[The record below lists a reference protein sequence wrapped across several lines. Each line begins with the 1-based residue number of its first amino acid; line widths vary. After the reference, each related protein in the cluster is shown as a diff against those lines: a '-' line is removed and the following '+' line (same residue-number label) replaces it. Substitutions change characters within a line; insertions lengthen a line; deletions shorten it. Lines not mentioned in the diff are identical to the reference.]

1 MAEEDKPKDLKKLT
15 EATQQEMGRILETVT
30 SIADRLIDGIEEFN
44 DKLDESDGKMDV
56 IGKTMKRGLIAEFK
70 NTVKNQESLIKL
82 QIQAEKGQLKSK
94 DIAKERQKLEEN
106 RRLTELKI
114 ENIQKR
120 KGELSKEEKKIQGQL
135 LADLQ
140 GEIKAQQKQLDT
152 IEEIGKRYALQKG
165 LTGLIGENIKGYIDD
180 LDKSGVLTAAFSG
193 ELFTAE
199 GAAFAAEAGMA
210 ALATAALKGS
220 DNINN
225 LQKNLGISYEAAY
238 DLQNSLAVTAATSD
252 KLYVTSALL
261 NKAFTDL
268 ATQTGIVSDFG
279 GDTLVTMTALTKQL
293 GLGTA
298 QASQLALLARTQGED
313 TEGVLENTV
322 ATVSALNKQN
332 GVAISAKAV
341 LNDISTA
348 SKSIV
353 VSLGMSP
360 EILAEAATQARA
372 LGLSLSQVDAIA
384 GSILDFE
391 SSIEKELSFEL
402 LTGKQINLEKA
413 RELALNNDL
422 VGLTE
427 ELKNNAEITEAFA
440 TGNRIQQDAAA
451 AAIGLSRDD
460 LADMVY
466 QQELIKLGAEGFT
479 AAYGEQAYQSMLAQS
494 ASEKFEASLEKI
506 KGVIGDIGTL
516 FSPIIDGFAFLVGAI
531 SSSKAG
537 LAAIAAIM
545 GGLVAY
551 QTVLYAKAI
560 KTAVAE
566 IWAGAGKGGMG
577 WGTVAL
583 GVAGTAGLIS
593 AITAVQSVEDGIA
606 DSSRGPFTITDSYGK
621 MAMTAKGDNL
631 AVSPNINKGGG
642 DDRMYTLF
650 EKIANKDSN
659 VYLDAQKVGGGLAT
673 STNRI

>member
-1 MAEEDKPKDLKKLT
+1 MATSDELNKSKNAAKETREELEGVIDAVVNIGAKIQEAIAEAIDEAQGLDDIGQKIAKSYGRDIVGGLKKIT
-15 EATQQEMGRILETVT
+15 T
-30 SIADRLIDGIEEFN
+30 SF
-44 DKLDESDGKMDV
+44 DKQL
-56 IGKTMKRGLIAEFK
+56 
-70 NTVKNQESLIKL
+70 SLQAKL
-82 QIQAEKGQLKSK
+82 NKGQNITKEL
-94 DIAKERQKLEEN
+94 AKERERIAAAEAVIQARINLLGKN
-106 RRLTELKI
+106 DVELKQQLQNQLVEVGQTGKEI
-114 ENIQKR
+114 LDNLQEQDIALTVQRGLLGNLAENA
-120 KGELSKEEKKIQGQL
+120 KE
-135 LADLQ
+135 
-140 GEIKAQQKQLDT
+140 
-152 IEEIGKRYALQKG
+152 Y
-165 LTGLIGENIKGYIDD
+165 LIS
-180 LDKSGVLTAAFSG
+180 LDKSGLAAILLNG
-193 ELFTAE
+193 ELDATQKLTLASE
-199 GAAFAAEAGMA
+199 GAMIALGKA
-210 ALATAALKGS
+210 ALAGS

-238 DLQNSLAVTAATSD
+238 DLQNSLGVTAATSD
-252 KLYVTSALL
+252 QLYVTSALL

-268 ATQTGIVSDFG
+268 AEQTGIVSDFG

-298 QASQLALLARTQGED
+298 EASQLALLARTQSTD

-322 ATVSALNKQN
+322 ATVSALNRQN

-341 LNDISTA
+341 LNDVATA

-360 EILAEAATQARA
+360 EILAEAATEARA

-384 GSILDFE
+384 GSLLDFE
-391 SSIEKELSFEL
+391 TSIENELSFQM
-402 LTGKQINLEKA
+402 LTGKEINLDKA
-413 RELALNNDL
+413 RQLALDNDL
-422 VGLTE
+422 VGLSK
-427 ELKNNAEITEAFA
+427 ELADNSAITEAYA
-440 TGNRIQQDAAA
+440 TGNRIQQEAAA
-451 AAIGLSRDD
+451 KALGMSRED
-460 LADMVY
+460 LGNMVY
-466 QQELIKLGAEGFT
+466 QQELLNLGAEGFT
-479 AAYGEQAYQSMLAQS
+479 EAYGETAYQSMLAMS
-494 ASEKFEASLEKI
+494 ASDKFEASLAKI

-583 GVAGTAGLIS
+583 GVAGTAGLLS
-593 AITAVQSVEDGIA
+593 AIGAVQSVEDGIA

-631 AVSPNINKGGG
+631 AVSPNINSGGG
-642 DDRMYTLF
+642 SDSKMLSVL
-650 EKIANKDSN
+650 EQIAKKDSN
-659 VYLDAQKVGGGLAT
+659 VYMDSSKVGYAESL
-673 STNRI
+673 SYSKL

>member
-1 MAEEDKPKDLKKLT
+1 MATSDEAKKLREEFEATNKLLRDITANLNLAAQETEGFDAATKKVVKTYSNDLTKAT
-15 EATQQEMGRILETVT
+15 EAI
-30 SIADRLIDGIEEFN
+30 
-44 DKLDESDGKMDV
+44 
-56 IGKTMKRGLIAEFK
+56 
-70 NTVKNQESLIKL
+70 VKSN
-82 QIQAEKGQLKSK
+82 
-94 DIAKERQKLEEN
+94 
-106 RRLTELKI
+106 
-114 ENIQKR
+114 
-120 KGELSKEEKKIQGQL
+120 
-135 LADLQ
+135 
-140 GEIKAQQKQLDT
+140 QKQLALQ
-152 IEEIGKRYALQKG
+152 EEIAKGGKKGAAAQKEYAREQEKADRARKIASEAINTLRSKG
-165 LTGLIGENIKGYIDD
+165 IEISAEDVFNYEEIADQAEAQRKSTGEQIKQDILRRGILGNIAQTAMDYLIS
-180 LDKSGVLTAAFSG
+180 LDKSGLAAQLLNEDLTNTEKLSLLSEAAII
-193 ELFTAE
+193 
-199 GAAFAAEAGMA
+199 

-225 LQKNLGISYEAAY
+225 LQKNLGISYGSAK
-238 DLQNSLAVTAATSD
+238 DLQNSLAITSATSD

-384 GSILDFE
+384 SSILDFE

-422 VGLTE
+422 AGLTE
-427 ELKNNAEITEAFA
+427 EIKNNAEITEAFA
-440 TGNRIQQDAAA
+440 TGNRIQQEAAA

-494 ASEKFEASLEKI
+494 ASEKFEASMEKI
-506 KGVIGDIGTL
+506 KGVIGDIGTI
-516 FSPIIDGFAFLVGAI
+516 FTPIIDGFAALVGYLAE
-531 SSSKAG
+531 SKILLG
-537 LAAIAAIM
+537 AIAGIM
-545 GGLVAY
+545 VGLVAI
-551 QTVLYAKAI
+551 QTTLAI
-560 KTAVAE
+560 KSLITAFAE
-566 IWAGAGKGGMG
+566 IFKGSFMAGPFGLPIAIAGAA
-577 WGTVAL
+577 AL
-583 GVAGTAGLIS
+583 GAIVAGATQM
-593 AITAVQSVEDGIA
+593 VDDGIA

-642 DDRMYTLF
+642 DDRMISLL
-650 EKIANKDSN
+650 EKIASKDSN
-659 VYLDAQKVGGGLAT
+659 VYMDSQKVGT
-673 STNRI
+673 SLSVATNRI

>member
-1 MAEEDKPKDLKKLT
+1 MAINDDLDNSTEAARSTRIELEGIIDAVTTIGVKLQEAIADAIDDAQGLDDITQKIAKSYGRDIVGGLKKMT
-15 EATQQEMGRILETVT
+15 TSFDTQLSLQAKLNKGQSISKELAKEKQRQSEIEQVIQTRINLLAV
-30 SIADRLIDGIEEFN
+30 N
-44 DKLDESDGKMDV
+44 DVELKQKLLDE
-56 IGKTMKRGLIAEFK
+56 
-70 NTVKNQESLIKL
+70 
-82 QIQAEKGQLKSK
+82 
-94 DIAKERQKLEEN
+94 LEEV
-106 RRLTELKI
+106 
-114 ENIQKR
+114 KR
-120 KGELSKEEKKIQGQL
+120 VGGGIIGDLEEQNTKLIV
-135 LADLQ
+135 
-140 GEIKAQQKQLDT
+140 
-152 IEEIGKRYALQKG
+152 QKG
-165 LTGLIGENIKGYIDD
+165 IWGNLAENGKEYLLS
-180 LDKSGVLTAAFSG
+180 LDKSGLAAELLNGNLDNTQKLALVSEAAF
-193 ELFTAE
+193 
-199 GAAFAAEAGMA
+199 M
-210 ALATAALKGS
+210 ALAKAALKGS

-225 LQKNLGISYEAAY
+225 LQKNLGISYGSAK
-238 DLQNSLAVTAATSD
+238 DLQNSLAITSATSD

-427 ELKNNAEITEAFA
+427 ELKNNAEITEVFA

-506 KGVIGDIGTL
+506 KGVIGDIGTI
-516 FSPIIDGFAFLVGAI
+516 FSPIIDGFAALVGFI
-531 SSSKAG
+531 SSKVG

-545 GGLVAY
+545 GSLVAY
-551 QTVLYAKAI
+551 QTVMYAKAI

-583 GVAGTAGLIS
+583 GVAGTAGLLS
-593 AITAVQSVEDGIA
+593 AIGAVQSVEDGIA

-642 DDRMYTLF
+642 DDRMISLL
-650 EKIANKDSN
+650 EKIASKDSN
-659 VYLDAQKVGGGLAT
+659 VYMDSQKVGT
-673 STNRI
+673 SLSVATNRI

>member
-1 MAEEDKPKDLKKLT
+1 MAKQDLKKLT
-15 EATQQEMGRILETVT
+15 DETQQEMGRILETVT

-70 NTVKNQESLIKL
+70 NTVKNQENLIKL
-82 QIQAEKGQLKSK
+82 QIKAEKGQLKSK
-94 DIAKERQKLEEN
+94 DIAKERQKIQEN

-120 KGELSKEEKKIQGQL
+120 KGKLSKEEKKIQGQL
-135 LADLQ
+135 ISDQLA
-140 GEIKAQQKQLDT
+140 EIDRQEEQLDN
-152 IEEIGKRYALQKG
+152 IEEIGKRFALQKG
-165 LTGLIGENIKGYIDD
+165 LTGLIGENIKGYLDD

-199 GAAFAAEAGMA
+199 GAALAAEAAMAAFALA
-210 ALATAALKGS
+210 ALAGS
-220 DNINN
+220 NNINN
-225 LQKNLGISYEAAY
+225 LQKNLGISYDSAK
-238 DLQNSLAVTAATSD
+238 DLQNSLAITSATSD

-268 ATQTGIVSDFG
+268 AEQTGIVSDFG

-298 QASQLALLARTQGED
+298 EASQLALLARTQGKD

-341 LNDISTA
+341 LNDVATA

-360 EILAEAATQARA
+360 EILAEAATEARA

-384 GSILDFE
+384 GSLLDFE
-391 SSIEKELSFEL
+391 SSIENELAFQLISGKE
-402 LTGKQINLEKA
+402 INLEKA
-413 RELALNNDL
+413 RQLALDNDL
-422 VGLTE
+422 AGLA
-427 ELKNNAEITEAFA
+427 KEIGEQTGITNAFA
-440 TGNRIQQDAAA
+440 TGNRIEQEAAA
-451 AAIGLSRDD
+451 KALGLSRDD

-466 QQELIKLGAEGFT
+466 NQELLKLGAEGFT
-479 AAYGEQAYQSMLAQS
+479 AEYGEQAYQSMLALS
-494 ASEKFEASLEKI
+494 ASEKFEASMEKI
-506 KGVIGDIGTL
+506 KGVMADIGTI

-545 GGLVAY
+545 GGLIAY
-551 QTVLYAKAI
+551 QTVMYTKALG
-560 KTAVAE
+560 TAVAE

-583 GVAGTAGLIS
+583 GVAGTAGLLS
-593 AITAVQSVEDGIA
+593 AIGAVQSVEDGIA
-606 DSSRGPFTITDSYGK
+606 DSARGPFTITDSFGA

-642 DDRMYTLF
+642 DDRMVSLL
-650 EKIANKDSN
+650 EKIASKDSN
-659 VYLDAQKVGGGLAT
+659 VYMDSSKVGTSMAVAT
-673 STNRI
+673 SRI

>member
-1 MAEEDKPKDLKKLT
+1 VNYL
-15 EATQQEMGRILETVT
+15 
-30 SIADRLIDGIEEFN
+30 
-44 DKLDESDGKMDV
+44 
-56 IGKTMKRGLIAEFK
+56 
-70 NTVKNQESLIKL
+70 
-82 QIQAEKGQLKSK
+82 QLKVPH
-94 DIAKERQKLEEN
+94 L
-106 RRLTELKI
+106 
-114 ENIQKR
+114 
-120 KGELSKEEKKIQGQL
+120 LS
-135 LADLQ
+135 
-140 GEIKAQQKQLDT
+140 
-152 IEEIGKRYALQKG
+152 
-165 LTGLIGENIKGYIDD
+165 
-180 LDKSGVLTAAFSG
+180 
-193 ELFTAE
+193 
-199 GAAFAAEAGMA
+199 EAGMA

-225 LQKNLGISYEAAY
+225 LQKNLGISYGSAK
-238 DLQNSLAVTAATSD
+238 DLQNSLAITAATSD

-427 ELKNNAEITEAFA
+427 ELKNNAEITEVFA
-440 TGNRIQQDAAA
+440 TGNRIQQEAAA

-545 GGLVAY
+545 GSLVAY
-551 QTVLYAKAI
+551 QTVMYAKAI

-583 GVAGTAGLIS
+583 GVAGTAGLLS
-593 AITAVQSVEDGIA
+593 AIGAVQSVEDGIA
-606 DSSRGPFTITDSYGK
+606 DSSRGPFTITDAYGK

-642 DDRMYTLF
+642 DDRMISLTR
-650 EKIANKDSN
+650 KN
-659 VYLDAQKVGGGLAT
+659 
-673 STNRI
+673 

>member
-1 MAEEDKPKDLKKLT
+1 MAINDDLDNSTEAARSTRIELEGIIDAVTTIGVKLQEAIADAIDDAQGLDDITQKIAKSYGRDIVGGLKKMT
-15 EATQQEMGRILETVT
+15 TSFDTQLSLQAKLNKGQSISKELAKEKQRQSEIEQVIQTRINLLAV
-30 SIADRLIDGIEEFN
+30 N
-44 DKLDESDGKMDV
+44 DVELKQKLLDELEEVKRVGGGI
-56 IGKTMKRGLIAEFK
+56 IGDLEEQNTELIA
-70 NTVKNQESLIKL
+70 
-82 QIQAEKGQLKSK
+82 
-94 DIAKERQKLEEN
+94 
-106 RRLTELKI
+106 
-114 ENIQKR
+114 
-120 KGELSKEEKKIQGQL
+120 
-135 LADLQ
+135 
-140 GEIKAQQKQLDT
+140 
-152 IEEIGKRYALQKG
+152 QKG
-165 LTGLIGENIKGYIDD
+165 IWGNLVENGKEYLLS
-180 LDKSGVLTAAFSG
+180 LDKSGLAAELLNGNLDNTQKLALVSEAAF
-193 ELFTAE
+193 
-199 GAAFAAEAGMA
+199 M
-210 ALATAALKGS
+210 ALAKAALKGS

-225 LQKNLGISYEAAY
+225 LQKNLGISYKASY
-238 DLQNSLAVTAATSD
+238 DLQNSLAITAATSD

-268 ATQTGIVSDFG
+268 AEQTGIVSDFG

-466 QQELIKLGAEGFT
+466 QQELLNLGAEGFT
-479 AAYGEQAYQSMLAQS
+479 AEYGEQAYQSMLAQS

-506 KGVIGDIGTL
+506 KGVIGDIGTI
-516 FSPIIDGFAFLVGAI
+516 FSPIIDGFAALVGFLAE
-531 SSSKAG
+531 SKILLG
-537 LAAIAAIM
+537 AIAGIM
-545 GGLVAY
+545 VGLVAI
-551 QTVLYAKAI
+551 QTTLAI
-560 KTAVAE
+560 KSLITAFAT
-566 IWAGAGKGGMG
+566 IFKGGFMAGPFGLPIAIAGAA
-577 WGTVAL
+577 AL
-583 GVAGTAGLIS
+583 GAVVAGATQM
-593 AITAVQSVEDGIA
+593 VDDGIA
-606 DSSRGPFTITDSYGK
+606 DSSRGPFTITDAYGK

-642 DDRMYTLF
+642 DDRMISLL
-650 EKIANKDSN
+650 EKIASKDSN
-659 VYLDAQKVGGGLAT
+659 VYMDSQKVGT
-673 STNRI
+673 SLSVATNRI

>member
-1 MAEEDKPKDLKKLT
+1 MAINDDLDNSTEAARSTRIELEGIIDAVTTIGVKLQEAIADAIDDAQGLDDITQKIAKSYGRDIVGGLKKMT
-15 EATQQEMGRILETVT
+15 TSFDTQLSLQAKLNKGQSISKELAKEKQRQSEIEQVIQTRINLLAV
-30 SIADRLIDGIEEFN
+30 N
-44 DKLDESDGKMDV
+44 DVELKQKLLDE
-56 IGKTMKRGLIAEFK
+56 
-70 NTVKNQESLIKL
+70 
-82 QIQAEKGQLKSK
+82 
-94 DIAKERQKLEEN
+94 LEEV
-106 RRLTELKI
+106 
-114 ENIQKR
+114 KR
-120 KGELSKEEKKIQGQL
+120 VGGGIIGDLEEQNTKLIV
-135 LADLQ
+135 
-140 GEIKAQQKQLDT
+140 
-152 IEEIGKRYALQKG
+152 QKG
-165 LTGLIGENIKGYIDD
+165 IWGNLAENGKEYLLS
-180 LDKSGVLTAAFSG
+180 LDKSGLAAELLNGNLDNTQKLALVSEAAF
-193 ELFTAE
+193 
-199 GAAFAAEAGMA
+199 M
-210 ALATAALKGS
+210 ALAKAALKGS

-225 LQKNLGISYEAAY
+225 LQKNLGISYGSAK
-238 DLQNSLAVTAATSD
+238 DLQNSLAITSATSD

-298 QASQLALLARTQGED
+298 EASQLALLARTQGKD

-322 ATVSALNKQN
+322 ATVSALNRQN

-466 QQELIKLGAEGFT
+466 QQELLNLGAEGFT
-479 AAYGEQAYQSMLAQS
+479 AEYGEQAYQSMLAQS

-506 KGVIGDIGTL
+506 KGVIGDIGTI
-516 FSPIIDGFAFLVGAI
+516 FSPIIDGFAALVGFLAE
-531 SSSKAG
+531 SKILLG
-537 LAAIAAIM
+537 AIAGIM
-545 GGLVAY
+545 IGLVAI
-551 QTVLYAKAI
+551 QTTLAI
-560 KTAVAE
+560 KSLITAFAT
-566 IWAGAGKGGMG
+566 IFKGGFMAGPFGLPIAIAGAA
-577 WGTVAL
+577 AL
-583 GVAGTAGLIS
+583 GAVVAGATQM
-593 AITAVQSVEDGIA
+593 VDDGIA
-606 DSSRGPFTITDSYGK
+606 DSSRGPFTITDAYGK

-642 DDRMYTLF
+642 DDRMISLL
-650 EKIANKDSN
+650 EKIASKDSN
-659 VYLDAQKVGGGLAT
+659 VYMDSQKVGT
-673 STNRI
+673 SLSVATNRV

>member
-1 MAEEDKPKDLKKLT
+1 MAINDDLDNSTEAARSTRIELEGIIDAVTTIGVKLQEAIADAIDDAQGLDDITQKIAKSYGRDIVGGLKKMT
-15 EATQQEMGRILETVT
+15 TSFDTQLSLQAKLNKGQSISKELAKEKQRQSEIEQVIQTRINLLAV
-30 SIADRLIDGIEEFN
+30 N
-44 DKLDESDGKMDV
+44 DVELKQKLLDE
-56 IGKTMKRGLIAEFK
+56 
-70 NTVKNQESLIKL
+70 
-82 QIQAEKGQLKSK
+82 
-94 DIAKERQKLEEN
+94 LEEV
-106 RRLTELKI
+106 
-114 ENIQKR
+114 KR
-120 KGELSKEEKKIQGQL
+120 VGGGIIGDLEEQNTKLIV
-135 LADLQ
+135 
-140 GEIKAQQKQLDT
+140 
-152 IEEIGKRYALQKG
+152 QKG
-165 LTGLIGENIKGYIDD
+165 IWGNLAENGKEYLLS
-180 LDKSGVLTAAFSG
+180 LDKSGLAAELLNGNLDNTQKLALVSEAAF
-193 ELFTAE
+193 
-199 GAAFAAEAGMA
+199 M
-210 ALATAALKGS
+210 ALAKAALKGS

-225 LQKNLGISYEAAY
+225 LQKNLGISYGSAK
-238 DLQNSLAVTAATSD
+238 DLQNSLAITSATSD

-466 QQELIKLGAEGFT
+466 QQELLNLGAEGFT
-479 AAYGEQAYQSMLAQS
+479 AEYGEQAYQSMLAQS

-506 KGVIGDIGTL
+506 KGVIGDIGTI
-516 FSPIIDGFAFLVGAI
+516 FSPIIDGFAALVGFLAE
-531 SSSKAG
+531 SKILLG
-537 LAAIAAIM
+537 AIAGIM
-545 GGLVAY
+545 VGLVAI
-551 QTVLYAKAI
+551 QTTLAI
-560 KTAVAE
+560 KSLITAFAT
-566 IWAGAGKGGMG
+566 IFKGGFMAGPFGLPIAIAGAA
-577 WGTVAL
+577 AL
-583 GVAGTAGLIS
+583 GT
-593 AITAVQSVEDGIA
+593 
-606 DSSRGPFTITDSYGK
+606 
-621 MAMTAKGDNL
+621 
-631 AVSPNINKGGG
+631 
-642 DDRMYTLF
+642 
-650 EKIANKDSN
+650 
-659 VYLDAQKVGGGLAT
+659 
-673 STNRI
+673 

>member
-1 MAEEDKPKDLKKLT
+1 MAEEDKVKKAAESSKKLT
-15 EATQQEMGRILETVT
+15 EELGNILDAVT
-30 SIADRLIDGIEEFN
+30 SIG
-44 DKLDESDGKMDV
+44 DKLVSSFENAVSDAEDLNSAMDIV
-56 IGKTMKRGLIAEFK
+56 GKTMKRGLASELRQ
-70 NTVKNQESLIKL
+70 TVKNTEDLIKL
-82 QIQAEKGQLKSK
+82 QVAAEKGQVRSK
-94 DIAKERQKLEEN
+94 DIANQRQKIQEN
-106 RRLTELKI
+106 ER
-114 ENIQKR
+114 
-120 KGELSKEEKKIQGQL
+120 L
-135 LADLQ
+135 LAIKLENLKRNSNNL
-140 GEIKAQQKQLDT
+140 GESEIKSQEELIAGQQQEIDNQKTILDG
-152 IEEIGKRYALQKG
+152 IQSINNKYNLSKG
-165 LTGLIGENIKGYIDD
+165 LTGLIGENIRGYIDD

-298 QASQLALLARTQGED
+298 EASQLALLARTQGKD

-322 ATVSALNKQN
+322 ATVSALNRQN

-372 LGLSLSQVDAIA
+372 LGLSLKQVDAIA

-440 TGNRIQQDAAA
+440 TGNRIQQEAAA

-479 AAYGEQAYQSMLAQS
+479 AEYGEQAYQSMLAQS
-494 ASEKFEASLEKI
+494 ASEKFEASMEKI
-506 KGVIGDIGTL
+506 KGVIGDIGTI
-516 FSPIIDGFAFLVGAI
+516 FTPIIDGFAALVGYLAE
-531 SSSKAG
+531 SKILLG
-537 LAAIAAIM
+537 AIAGIM
-545 GGLVAY
+545 IGLVAI
-551 QTVLYAKAI
+551 QTTLAI
-560 KTAVAE
+560 KSLITAFAT
-566 IWAGAGKGGMG
+566 IFKGGFMAGPFGLPIAIAGAA
-577 WGTVAL
+577 AL
-583 GVAGTAGLIS
+583 GAVVAGATQMVG
-593 AITAVQSVEDGIA
+593 DGIA

-642 DDRMYTLF
+642 DDRMISLL

-659 VYLDAQKVGGGLAT
+659 VYMDSQKVGTSLAVA
-673 STNRI
+673 TNRV